1 MKAEI
6 TLTFQLQS
14 VKSLSISQEN
24 QQNPKKTIDNPPRE
38 EVEYYRNAKT
48 KSW

>member
-24 QQNPKKTIDNPPRE
+24 QQNTKKTLDNPPKGRG
-38 EVEYYRNAKT
+38 RILP
-48 KSW
+48 